1 MESVRTLIVDDSS
14 VMRKIVERVLRQAGI
29 PLGQVMEA
37 ANGSQALDIIRQQTV
52 DLVLADV
59 NMPVMDGLELV
70 RQLHDLEQA
79 RAVPVLMISNEGSE
93 SRVREA
99 IACGARGYVRKPFT
113 PEQMKRQ
120 VLPLLAP
127 PV

>member
-70 RQLHDLEQA
+70 RQLHNLE
-79 RAVPVLMISNEGSE
+79 
-93 SRVREA
+93 
-99 IACGARGYVRKPFT
+99 
-113 PEQMKRQ
+113 
-120 VLPLLAP
+120 
-127 PV
+127 